1 MLDLGLAV
9 LIRDRRAVVLEQ
21 MIEIQAEAVPGRG
34 DARIDDVET
43 ELIERGRGAGEAMA
57 ARAREDQRRGRAAD
71 AARIERHER
80 LIGRRIGPAE
90 EPSVPGALLRGVLQG
105 PAGGEAGPAPAG
117 VPP

>member
-80 LIGRRIGPAE
+80 LTGHRIALAKNPCVPA
-90 EPSVPGALLRGVLQG
+90 SIL
-105 PAGGEAGPAPAG
+105 
-117 VPP
+117 